1 MAIVAILAVAILAA
15 CRPAPTPPAEATI
28 GGTFHLIDQDGRPA
42 DQNLLRGK
50 WSLVYFGYTF
60 CPDACPATLAN
71 LANAIDRLGSRAKSV
86 QVVFITVDPHRDTPG
101 QLKAYLASPS
111 FPKPLIGLTGSD
123 AEIAA
128 VARSYHVYYRQAGNG
143 AAYSVDHT
151 SIVYLMDPAGHFAR
165 PIGFGEPPADVARDI
180 GNAMSGV

>member
-1 MAIVAILAVAILAA
+1 MISAIVAVALLAA
-15 CRPAPTPPAEATI
+15 CRPAAPPTTEAAI
-28 GGTFHLIDQDGRPA
+28 GGPFHLVDQDGRPA

-71 LANAIDRLGSRAKSV
+71 LANALDKLGSRADSV
-86 QVVFITVDPHRDTPG
+86 QVVFITVDPHRDNPG

-111 FPKPLIGLTGSD
+111 FPQRIIGLTGAD
-123 AEIAA
+123 AGIAA
-128 VARSYHVYYRQAGNG
+128 VARAYHVYYRQAGNG

-151 SIVYLMDPAGHFAR
+151 SVVYLMDPDGHFSK

-180 GNAMSGV
+180 GNAMAGV

>member
-1 MAIVAILAVAILAA
+1 MEAA
-15 CRPAPTPPAEATI
+15 I
-28 GGTFHLIDQDGRPA
+28 GGPFHLVDQDGRPA

-71 LANAIDRLGSRAKSV
+71 LANALDKLGTRARSV
-86 QVVFITVDPHRDTPG
+86 QVVFITVDPHRDTPA

-111 FPKPLIGLTGSD
+111 FPRPLIGLTGTD
-123 AEIAA
+123 TGIAA
-128 VARSYHVYYRQAGNG
+128 VARAYHVYYRRAGAG

-151 SIVYLMDPAGHFAR
+151 SVVYLMDTDGRFAK

-180 GNAMSGV
+180 GNAMAGV